1 MRDQDPLPDPDRL
14 MHISLA
20 HTKSHMYVTI
30 SFLYKPSR
38 LRSPKQNLDVESM
51 RCVNVY

>member
-1 MRDQDPLPDPDRL
+1 MWDQDPLPDPD
-14 MHISLA
+14 A
-20 HTKSHMYVTI
+20 HKLSSYQEPHVTI

-38 LRSPKQNLDVESM
+38 LRSPKQNPDVESM